1 MRRNFVKEKLRAG
14 KPSVGTWMEMGH
26 PEISE
31 IMGNFGFD
39 WVVFDMEHAPCSIE
53 TVQALMQ
60 AMGASPTLPLIRV
73 AWNDPVLI
81 KQALDI
87 GAYGIMVPWV
97 NNREEAVRAVR
108 ACMYPQ
114 SGGIRGVGPRRASNY
129 GFDEA
134 YYDVADREILIAAQV
149 ETEEAIRNLEEIFS
163 VEGIDVAF
171 IGPWDLSMS
180 LGVFRKF
187 NHPKLVGALN
197 AVLETAK
204 KTGVSPGIFSGIED
218 VDKYIEQGFRF
229 ISLASDTEL
238 FIHGCK
244 DGISKVKGWRPTPP
258 AQSVV

>member
-1 MRRNFVKEKLRAG
+1 M
-14 KPSVGTWMEMGH
+14 
-26 PEISE
+26 I
-31 IMGNFGFD
+31 
-39 WVVFDMEHAPCSIE
+39 
-53 TVQALMQ
+53 MQ
-60 AMGASPTLPLIRV
+60 AMSASPTLPLVRV

-87 GAYGIMVPWV
+87 RAYGIMVPWV
-97 NNREEAVRAVR
+97 NNREEAVKAVR
-108 ACMYPQ
+108 ACRYPQ

-129 GFDEA
+129 SFDEE
-134 YYDVADREILIAAQV
+134 YYDMADREILIAAQV
-149 ETEEAIRNLEEIFS
+149 ETEEAVRNLEEIFS

-187 NHPKLVGALN
+187 NHPKLVGAIK
-197 AVLETAK
+197 AVLDTAK
-204 KTGVSPGIFSGIED
+204 GTGVSLGIFSGIGD

-244 DGISKVKGWRPTPP
+244 DAINKVKGWRPTQP
-258 AQSVV
+258 AQSIF